1 LSTDK
6 IKEDNNIVYNAT
18 SQLYHKVLENKFKQ
32 WENTRKL
39 FIQVEDIGDI
49 SLFSNYTCICFYDI
63 PSYHIHIYSDGSVDT
78 DDNVDIETLCKQ
90 YELLKKLILK
100 IT

>member
-1 LSTDK
+1 LIDK
-6 IKEDNNIVYNAT
+6 KDKNSIYNAIT
-18 SQLYHKVLENKFKQ
+18 YLYHKILEPKIKK
-32 WENTRKL
+32 WENTGKL
-39 FIQVEDIGDI
+39 FIQAEDIGDI
-49 SLFSNYTCICFYDI
+49 SLFSSYICINFYELDVPI
-63 PSYHIHIYSDGSVDT
+63 YHVHINSDGSIDRS